1 MTISYQEI
9 KNKYGYKSEEEL
21 KDKNQDL
28 YIYLDFHKAGSANVE
43 NDRDCWAV
51 KFGDTEEENTI
62 WDRYKKITGHTAY
75 QRIFYTWD
83 SELTDKQ
90 IHKVLKEK
98 FRWCG
103 EKDDPKNPFN
113 TDEAYYVE
121 TLEDV
126 EKIIE
131 EIERH
136 VKTHGQ
142 ELDLAI
148 FEEYQNKHFKNKF
161 SCRQEQQD
169 FVDKFV
175 AYYYAKNRAERR
187 FLLYAVCR
195 FGKTATTL
203 YTMIEKLHLKHILIL
218 SSKCDTNDSWKTD
231 FQKWDFC
238 KDYIYVDKYAIQ
250 NCPDLLKKN
259 NIIAWCSFQSAAKDF
274 ETFNENG
281 EEIETDELE
290 EKWQKQVAEAEWDI
304 IITDECH
311 FGVDTKR
318 SSSLINKILKNEDT
332 FLLEISATPFKK
344 INRGDYTNNNIY
356 AYTLIDEWNEH
367 HNDPDYVP
375 VNLYHLNI
383 LNGLEMFKASL
394 AKKTVLYN
402 GVQTKIDNC
411 YDEGK
416 FSWRAY
422 FSQFKPA
429 ELSDEFDIL
438 YNNYYS
444 KTGQH
449 CLIYVNRV
457 SDGNKLAKAL
467 DKDTYEVINVC
478 GNNKISLN
486 AINKKM
492 EGSKPVII
500 VSCGRYMTGVTMKL
514 LTNVIF
520 MGKVN
525 SAEMYIQY
533 GLRGKNKYEGRNGLP
548 CAIYDLNTEVYVY
561 SDPFKVMVSTEA
573 KSKNLPLKNV
583 VKNYEDALAIFEI
596 NDCNVFEEYKNF
608 ATKFTETFAH
618 IDGDEEIPFCSFEMN
633 DNVMSK
639 LEDLLTN
646 KIEKN
651 KKTSLEITEQQ
662 IENAAEID
670 DGNSNKKKGRKK
682 LTKEDKQKL
691 KKIYELRDKFREQIK
706 YIPTFMKF
714 NNIENVEDIFTEEN
728 TNLLKIWHNV
738 NVELFKTLREI
749 LSVNDWIEM
758 CENIKAIKNKLPDDD
773 MSWKYRGELPAWF

>member
-1 MTISYQEI
+1 MTNDWKRKDENGNHIIDMDGHIFKVLS
-9 KNKYGYKSEEEL
+9 KNVQQ
-21 KDKNQDL
+21 DQKNTL
-28 YIYLDFHKAGSANVE
+28 YLWI
-43 NDRDCWAV
+43 DRYDGTWYI
-51 KFGDTEEENTI
+51 KFGGTKKTI
-62 WDRYKKITGHTAY
+62 WDRYSDAGTIHLQQIY
-75 QRIFYTWD
+75 CWE
-83 SELTDKQ
+83 SELWDKDFETLL
-90 IHKVLKEK
+90 HAK
-98 FRWCG
+98 FNWSG
-103 EKDDPKNPFN
+103 DKTENDMYSE
-113 TDEAYYVE
+113 EAYKVKNADEVNDFIKCITY
-121 TLEDV
+121 
-126 EKIIE
+126 
-131 EIERH
+131 H
-136 VKTHGQ
+136 VGTHGK
-142 ELDLAI
+142 ELSKDL
-148 FEEYQNKHFKNKF
+148 FNEFQNKHFKNKF

-169 FVDKFV
+169 FVNKFV
-175 AYYYAKNRAERR
+175 AYYNAKNRTERR

-203 YTMIEKLHLKHILIL
+203 YTMIEKLHLKRILIL

-290 EKWQKQVAEAEWDI
+290 EKWQKQVAETEWDI
-304 IITDECH
+304 VITDECH

-318 SSSLINKILKNEDT
+318 SSALISKILENENT

-344 INRGDYTNNNIY
+344 INRCDYNDKNIY

-367 HNDPDYVP
+367 NNYTDYVP

-383 LNGLEMFKASL
+383 LTELEKFKASL
-394 AKKTVLYN
+394 AKKPRIYN
-402 GVQTKIDNC
+402 EAQTKIDNC
-411 YDEGK
+411 FDEGK

-444 KTGQH
+444 KTGPH

-478 GNNKISLN
+478 GSNKISLSE
-486 AINKKM
+486 INQKL

-533 GLRGKNKYEGRNGLP
+533 GLRAKNKYEGRKYP

-583 VKNYEDALAIFEI
+583 VKNYEEALAIFEI

-646 KIEKN
+646 KIEKL
-651 KKTSLEITEQQ
+651 KKPSLEITEQQ
-662 IENAAEID
+662 IENADEIKED
-670 DGNSNKKKGRKK
+670 DNTKKKIRKK
-682 LTKEDKQKL
+682 LSKEEKEKL
-691 KKIYELRDKFREQIK
+691 RKMYELRNKFREQVK

-714 NNIENVEDIFTEEN
+714 NNVEEVVHLFTEEN
-728 TNLLKIWHNV
+728 ENLLKIWHNI
-738 NVELFKTLREI
+738 NIDIFKKLYSI
-749 LSVNDWIEM
+749 LSHNDWIEM

>member
-1 MTISYQEI
+1 MNNDWKRKDENGNHIIDMDGHIFKVLSKDIQQDQ
-9 KNKYGYKSEEEL
+9 KNT
-21 KDKNQDL
+21 L
-28 YIYLDFHKAGSANVE
+28 YLWI
-43 NDRDCWAV
+43 DRYDGTWYI
-51 KFGDTEEENTI
+51 KFGGTKKTI
-62 WDRYKKITGHTAY
+62 WDRYSDAGTIHLQQIY
-75 QRIFYTWD
+75 CWE
-83 SELTDKQ
+83 SELWDKDFETLL
-90 IHKVLKEK
+90 HTK
-98 FRWCG
+98 FNWSG
-103 EKDDPKNPFN
+103 DKTENDMYSE
-113 TDEAYYVE
+113 EAYKVKNADEVNDFIKCITY
-121 TLEDV
+121 
-126 EKIIE
+126 
-131 EIERH
+131 H
-136 VKTHGQ
+136 VGTHGK
-142 ELDLAI
+142 ELSKDL
-148 FEEYQNKHFKNKF
+148 FNEFQNKHFKNKF

-169 FVDKFV
+169 FVNKFI
-175 AYYYAKNRAERR
+175 AYYNAINRTERR

-203 YTMIEKLHLKHILIL
+203 YTMIEKLHLKRILIL

-238 KDYIYVDKYAIQ
+238 KNYIYVDKYAIQ

-281 EEIETDELE
+281 EEIEIDELE
-290 EKWQKQVAEAEWDI
+290 EKWQKQVAETEWDI
-304 IITDECH
+304 VITDECH

-318 SSSLINKILKNEDT
+318 SSALINKILENENT

-344 INRGDYTNNNIY
+344 INRGDYNDKNIN

-375 VNLYHLNI
+375 VHLKHLNI
-383 LNGLEMFKASL
+383 LNGLEMFKSSL
-394 AKKTVLYN
+394 AKKPMLYN
-402 GVQTKIDNC
+402 EAQTKIDNC
-411 YDEGK
+411 FDEGK

-429 ELSDEFDIL
+429 ELADEFDIL

-444 KTGQH
+444 KTGPH

-478 GNNKISLN
+478 GSNKISLSE
-486 AINKKM
+486 INQKL

-533 GLRGKNKYEGRNGLP
+533 GLRGKNKYEGRNRLP

-583 VKNYEDALAIFEI
+583 VKNYEEALAIFEI

-618 IDGDEEIPFCSFEMN
+618 IDGDEEIPFCSFEMD
-633 DNVMSK
+633 DNVMVK

-646 KIEKN
+646 KIEKL
-651 KKTSLEITEQQ
+651 KKPSLEITEQQ
-662 IENAAEID
+662 IENAVEIKD
-670 DGNSNKKKGRKK
+670 ENIKKKTRKK
-682 LTKEDKQKL
+682 HTKEEKEKL
-691 KKIYELRDKFREQIK
+691 KKMYELRNKFREQVK

-714 NNIENVEDIFTEEN
+714 NNVEEVVHLFTEEN
-728 TNLLKIWHNV
+728 EILLKIWHNI
-738 NVELFKTLREI
+738 NIDIFKKLYSI
-749 LSVNDWIEM
+749 LSHNDWIEM

>member
-1 MTISYQEI
+1 MDLYEEI
-9 KNKYGYKSEEEL
+9 AATYGYRTKIEL
-21 KDKNQDL
+21 QDTSNDL
-28 YIYLDFHKAGSANVE
+28 YIFIEHHEKIGNCE
-43 NDRDCWAV
+43 PNDVDCWAV
-51 KFGDTEEENTI
+51 KFGDTEEENSI
-62 WDRYKKITGHTAY
+62 WDRYKKITSHTAY
-75 QRIFYTWD
+75 QRTFWIKD

-126 EKIIE
+126 EKIVE

-136 VKTHGQ
+136 VETHGR
-142 ELDLAI
+142 ELELAI
-148 FEEYQNKHFKNKF
+148 FEEYQKKHFKNKF
-161 SCRQEQQD
+161 SSRKEQED
-169 FVDKFV
+169 FVNKFV
-175 AYYYAKNRAERR
+175 AYYYAKNRDERR

-203 YTMIEKLHLKHILIL
+203 YTMIEKLNLKRILIL

-250 NCPDLLKKN
+250 NCPDLLKKK

-274 ETFNENG
+274 ETFDENG
-281 EEIETDELE
+281 EEIETDDIE

-304 IITDECH
+304 VITDECH

-318 SSSLINKILKNEDT
+318 SSSLINKILENENT

-344 INRGDYTNNNIY
+344 INRGDYKVKNIN

-367 HNDPDYVP
+367 HNDQDYVP
-375 VNLYHLNI
+375 VHLYHLNI
-383 LNGLEMFKASL
+383 LTELEDFKASL
-394 AKKTVLYN
+394 AKKPMLYN
-402 GVQTKIDNC
+402 EAQTKIDNC
-411 YDEGK
+411 FDEGK

-429 ELSDEFDIL
+429 ELADEFDIL

-444 KTGQH
+444 KTGPH

-457 SDGNKLAKAL
+457 SDGNKLSKAL
-467 DKDTYEVINVC
+467 DKDTYDVINVC

-533 GLRGKNKYEGRNGLP
+533 GLRAKNKYDGRTYP

-573 KSKNLPLKNV
+573 KSKNKPLIDI
-583 VKNYEDALAIFEI
+583 VKNYEEALAIFEVSNNI
-596 NDCNVFEEYKNF
+596 FTTYNNF
-608 ATKFTETFAH
+608 AKKFTETFAH
-618 IDGDEEIPFCSFEMN
+618 IDGDNEIPFCSFEIN
-633 DNVMSK
+633 ENILFQIKDFLN
-639 LEDLLTN
+639 N
-646 KIEKN
+646 KVCKN
-651 KKTSLEITEQQ
+651 KTPELQITEEQ

-670 DGNSNKKKGRKK
+670 DGNSDKKKNRGRKK
-682 LTKEDKQKL
+682 LTKEEKQKL

-728 TNLLKIWHNV
+728 ANLLKIWHNV
-738 NVELFKTLREI
+738 NVELFKTLKEI
-749 LSVNDWIEM
+749 LSNNDWIEM

>member
-1 MTISYQEI
+1 MNNDWKRKDENGNHIIDMDGHIFNVLSKDVQQDP
-9 KNKYGYKSEEEL
+9 KNT
-21 KDKNQDL
+21 L
-28 YIYLDFHKAGSANVE
+28 YLWIERYDGN
-43 NDRDCWAV
+43 WYI
-51 KFGDTEEENTI
+51 KFGGTKKTI
-62 WDRYKKITGHTAY
+62 WDRYSDAGTIHLQQIY
-75 QRIFYTWD
+75 CWE
-83 SELTDKQ
+83 SELWDKDFETLL
-90 IHKVLKEK
+90 HTK
-98 FRWCG
+98 FNWSG
-103 EKDDPKNPFN
+103 DKTENAMYSE
-113 TDEAYYVE
+113 EAYKVKNSDE
-121 TLEDV
+121 VNEF
-126 EKIIE
+126 IE
-131 EIERH
+131 CITYH
-136 VKTHGQ
+136 VGTHGK
-142 ELDLAI
+142 ELSKDL
-148 FEEYQNKHFKNKF
+148 FNEFQKKHFKNKF

-169 FVDKFV
+169 FVNKFV
-175 AYYYAKNRAERR
+175 NYYYAKNRTERR

-203 YTMIEKLHLKHILIL
+203 YTMIEKLHLKRILIL

-281 EEIETDELE
+281 EEIEIDELE
-290 EKWQKQVAEAEWDI
+290 EKWQKQVAETEWDI
-304 IITDECH
+304 VITDECH

-318 SSSLINKILKNEDT
+318 SSSLINKILENENT

-344 INRGDYTNNNIY
+344 INRGDYNYKNIY

-367 HNDPDYVP
+367 HNDTDYVP
-375 VNLYHLNI
+375 VHLFHLNI
-383 LNGLEMFKASL
+383 LTELEKFKASL
-394 AKKTVLYN
+394 AKKPMLYN
-402 GVQTKIDNC
+402 EAQTKIDNC
-411 YDEGK
+411 FDEGK

-429 ELSDEFDIL
+429 ELADEFDIL

-444 KTGQH
+444 KTGPH

-467 DKDTYEVINVC
+467 DKELYEVINVC
-478 GNNKISLN
+478 GNNKISLSE
-486 AINKKM
+486 INQKL
-492 EGSKPVII
+492 ECSKPVII

-573 KSKNLPLKNV
+573 KSKNKPLIDI
-583 VKNYEDALAIFEI
+583 VKNYEEALAIFEVSNNI
-596 NDCNVFEEYKNF
+596 FTQYNNF
-608 ATKFTETFAH
+608 AEKFTETFAH
-618 IDGDEEIPFCSFEMN
+618 IDGDNEIPFCSFEIN
-633 DNVMSK
+633 ENVLFK
-639 LEDLLTN
+639 IKDFLNN
-646 KIEKN
+646 KVCKN
-651 KKTSLEITEQQ
+651 KTPELQITEEQ
-662 IENAAEID
+662 IENAPEID
-670 DGNSNKKKGRKK
+670 DGNTDKKKKKGRKK
-682 LTKEDKQKL
+682 LTNEEKQKL

-728 TNLLKIWHNV
+728 TNLLKIWHSV